1 MYVPVN
7 TSTFVYFMVYE
18 CELDMCSAETS
29 CRSVAPSL
37 KKCSMTTWETH
48 AVPCMLKSCN
58 LQNHF
63 AHKFAKP
70 HQTV

>member
-37 KKCSMTTWETH
+37 KKIRMDELYDFFQTGSYKPAAKSMLYIPGSEG
-48 AVPCMLKSCN
+48 
-58 LQNHF
+58 
-63 AHKFAKP
+63 
-70 HQTV
+70 